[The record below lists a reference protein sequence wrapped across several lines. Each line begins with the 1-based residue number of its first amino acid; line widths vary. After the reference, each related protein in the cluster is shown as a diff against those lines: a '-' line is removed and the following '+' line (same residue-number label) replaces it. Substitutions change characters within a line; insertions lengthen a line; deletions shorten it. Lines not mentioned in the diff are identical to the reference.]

1 MEWKICLWSSTR
13 RWDNKLERKKNVYL
27 KIKEKLSKCDE
38 KRTSLVKQPDDMVEQ
53 CVRSKPWIVMSSSAP
68 SFSFSSSSFVV
79 FSSPASDGDDD
90 EDVGMM
96 MIMEIMI
103 IDDDN
108 SCLLSSSSRLLPS
121 PPSLLLSSS
130 SPVLILLNW
139 NTHGSSKCPKVGVS
153 VSHLLFLPSAL
164 LSPARCSSS
173 RCLLSPGQDG
183 QEEDGDE
190 FDTACVTVFLYDEL
204 DRFCVCV
211 CVSVCNEKVP
221 L

>member
-38 KRTSLVKQPDDMVEQ
+38 KRTSWVKQPDDMVEQ

-79 FSSPASDGDDD
+79 FPSPASDGDDD
-90 EDVGMM
+90 EDVGMMM

-139 NTHGSSKCPKVGVS
+139 NTHGSSRDRSSSSKCPKVGVS

-183 QEEDGDE
+183 LDEEDVDE

-204 DRFCVCV
+204 
-211 CVSVCNEKVP
+211 EKS
-221 L
+221 

>member
-13 RWDNKLERKKNVYL
+13 RWDNKLERKKNIYL
-27 KIKEKLSKCDE
+27 KIEEKLSKCDE
-38 KRTSLVKQPDDMVEQ
+38 KRTSWVKQPDDMVEQ

-79 FSSPASDGDDD
+79 FPSPASDGDDD
-90 EDVGMM
+90 EDVGMMM

-130 SPVLILLNW
+130 SPVLILLLNKIEIHTDPLGIDPHPQNVPKW
-139 NTHGSSKCPKVGVS
+139 ESQSVTCFSYPPPSSPPPGAHHPAAF
-153 VSHLLFLPSAL
+153 SHLVKMVRMVRIRRRMVMSLIRP
-164 LSPARCSSS
+164 
-173 RCLLSPGQDG
+173 
-183 QEEDGDE
+183 
-190 FDTACVTVFLYDEL
+190 V
-204 DRFCVCV
+204 
-211 CVSVCNEKVP
+211 
-221 L
+221 

>member
-1 MEWKICLWSSTR
+1 MRWEENKLGEATR
-13 RWDNKLERKKNVYL
+13 RYME
-27 KIKEKLSKCDE
+27 
-38 KRTSLVKQPDDMVEQ
+38 EQ

-90 EDVGMM
+90 EDVGMMM

-183 QEEDGDE
+183 QDGQDEEEDGDE
-190 FDTACVTVFLYDEL
+190 FDTACVTLFLYDEL

-211 CVSVCNEKVP
+211 CV
-221 L
+221 